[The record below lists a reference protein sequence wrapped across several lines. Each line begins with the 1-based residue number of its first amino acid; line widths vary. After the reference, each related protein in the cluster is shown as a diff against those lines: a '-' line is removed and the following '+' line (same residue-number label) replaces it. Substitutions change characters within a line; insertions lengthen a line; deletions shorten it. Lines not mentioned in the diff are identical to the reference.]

1 MKHSVESITKA
12 IRGDGWTDNSKR
24 RLVNNKGRDRGFYN
38 LRRSE
43 PELMDVTVAMGAV
56 LLQRGIMSPLMI

>member
-1 MKHSVESITKA
+1 MKLSVESITKA

-24 RLVNNKGRDRGFYN
+24 RLVNNKGRDRACS

-43 PELMDVTVAMGAV
+43 PGLMDVTVAMV
-56 LLQRGIMSPLMI
+56 LLFLQRGL